1 MATSKKY
8 LDSVGVSYLWLRIM
22 EQFSSI
28 GHNHDDLYLSLNG
41 GTVNGNIT
49 ATKFVTAGATANDIV
64 LGDGSVLAISS
75 LAVDSATRLATA
87 RNLWGNSFDGTA
99 DVTGDI
105 KFGTLTASRGMR
117 IDDTNG
123 FIGFSK
129 GAFEGISLGWGA
141 NPEAEV
147 SSLRISDTVFKYKG
161 YDVYHTGNFTYN
173 GTDSTIYA
181 PVTTGTAGHI
191 LTSAGTGAPVWTDP
205 LNIAVGTVTTT
216 IGASAVGT
224 TQDNTDNSTKIATTE
239 FVHNVL
245 TAKLGE
251 LSGALLYKG
260 TIGTGGTVTALPDVY
275 EAGWTYKVITA
286 GTYAG
291 QKCEVGD
298 MIIAITDGWTVVQ
311 NNVDI
316 ATADTLGLVKGGATV
331 VDTKTYGVDIAADGA
346 MTVAVPWEDTEAL
359 TNEEI
364 AAAIEAANA

>member
-1 MATSKKY
+1 MATKKY

-28 GHNHDDLYLSLNG
+28 GHNHDNLYLSLNG
-41 GTVNGNIT
+41 GTVNGTIT
-49 ATKFVTAGATANDIV
+49 ATKFITTGATANDIV

-99 DVTGDI
+99 DVSGDI
-105 KFGTLTASRGMR
+105 KFGALTASRGMR
-117 IDDTNG
+117 IDDSNG

-141 NPEAEV
+141 NPEAEA
-147 SSLRISDTVFKYKG
+147 SSLRISDTAFKYKG

-173 GTDSTIYA
+173 GTDSNIYA
-181 PVTTGTAGHI
+181 PVTAGTTGHI
-191 LTSAGTGAPVWTDP
+191 LTSAGAGAPVWTDP
-205 LNIAVGTVTTT
+205 FNISVGTVTTT
-216 IGASAVGT
+216 IGANAVGT
-224 TQDNTDNSTKIATTE
+224 TQDITDNSKKIATTE

-245 TAKLGE
+245 TNKLGE

-260 TIGTGGTVTALPDVY
+260 TIGTGGTITELPGSY

-298 MIIAITDGWTVVQ
+298 MIIAVTDGWTVVQ
-311 NNVDI
+311 NNIDI
-316 ATADTLGLVKGGATV
+316 ATADTLGLVKGGATT
-331 VDTKTYGVDIAADGA
+331 VDTKTYGVDIDAAGA
-346 MTVAVPWEDTEAL
+346 MTVSVPWDDTVAL

-364 AAAIEAANA
+364 AAAITAAGA